1 MFEFSWDVDRKK
13 FFEFEK
19 MKTQMQNEMGST
31 LTDYATQ
38 YQTDKIQTEI
48 LGELGLQYENTKRV
62 IGQTKRSLINT
73 IDSMNVLII
82 KPF

>member
-19 MKTQMQNEMGST
+19 MKTQMQNEMGNT

-62 IGQTKRSLINT
+62 IGAIKRGLNNT
-73 IDSMNVLII
+73 IDSMNVLVI